1 MKSHHAARSYAKAL
15 YELARERAQTER
27 IGAELSE
34 AVDLVRADA
43 ELAHFFARPGVSG
56 AAKRA
61 VADELAARLGVG
73 KLVRDFLGLVA
84 AHGRAAMLPD
94 IADTY
99 RALVDAEL
107 NRARARVRTA
117 VSLNDDER
125 TNLASRLGAALGG
138 KHVALDDVVD
148 QQLLGGFVAEVGSLI
163 VDGSLDGQLARLRER
178 LARG

>member
-1 MKSHHAARSYAKAL
+1 VKSHGAARSYAKAL
-15 YELARERAQTER
+15 YELARERSQAER

-34 AVDLVRADA
+34 AVDLVRTDP

-61 VADELAARLGVG
+61 AADEIAQRLGVG

-84 AHGRAAMLPD
+84 AHGRAAILPE
-94 IADTY
+94 IGEAY
-99 RALVDAEL
+99 RVLVDAEL

-117 VSLNDDER
+117 VPLTDEER
-125 TNLASRLGAALGG
+125 SNLASRLGAALGG
-138 KHVALDDVVD
+138 KRVAVEDVVD
-148 QQLLGGFVAEVGSLI
+148 QHLLGGFVAEVGSLI